1 MWLVACVRSYRLVTA
16 HLGPLVV
23 ADLAATLGV
32 LVVPALDFL
41 RLAVTAHLGPR
52 VIDLLATRLCGSTR
66 PAC

>member
-1 MWLVACVRSYRLVTA
+1 MWLVACVCSHRFITA

-32 LVVPALDFL
+32 LVVAALDFL

-52 VIDLLATRLCGSTR
+52 VIDLLATRLCGSSR
-66 PAC
+66 PTC